1 MRNTVIILLSG
12 IVLMSSC
19 DRQPQRQGSVA
30 AQQTAD
36 KVRANWVKT
45 QRLVKILLEDLNGK
59 QLSLP
64 QIGVYAFMNEA
75 TEVEREAFKGVPFVR
90 NGSEYLSPG
99 RPAVTADTTA
109 VFFVC
114 FPCRQGLTDTDTVRM
129 KAPFG
134 ENLYG
139 TETSRSIGDAISVRM
154 ALRSSMTLLRIVCES
169 EDVKDKL
176 TKLVVGGENIATEA
190 LYQPYI
196 GKWGEVMATGYL
208 SADDADCL
216 LNNGRQHDFYL
227 IPTRTSGEATLVT
240 GINGKD
246 HVLKAT
252 LPPMSAGSLTRL
264 NLRKGKD
271 GMAVS
276 SSWVETERPIAP
288 PCYER
293 VDSVRTG
300 HYLQADGSITMKR
313 NEASIA
319 VVIETDGR
327 HGKAV
332 ALADCKG
339 RYCFS
344 TKGLSGGRM
353 FPTIDGKRKEGIV
366 NPRQEDGIDEEDK
379 IIFKPDM
386 PYGDRCAL
394 GCPDGAGLTQKL
406 LDRQRN
412 GDIPNGNLAGFSTG
426 KEMLAEVKKH
436 PGSYV
441 PSLAEMAQLHFY
453 QRTLGKETGCEPLSG
468 EYLTCTESSERTFY
482 LIDMGNGIITGTPS
496 KRYLGLRLRLFHLF

>member
-1 MRNTVIILLSG
+1 MRNTIIILLSI
-12 IVLMSSC
+12 IVLMSCGHS
-19 DRQPQRQGSVA
+19 PQRQGSVT

-36 KVRANWVKT
+36 KVREKWVKT
-45 QRLVKILLEDLNGK
+45 QRPVKILLEDINGK

-64 QIGVYAFMNEA
+64 QIGVYASMNEA
-75 TEVEREAFKGVPFVR
+75 TEAELEAFKGIPFVK
-90 NGSEYLSPG
+90 NGSDYSSTD
-99 RPAVTADTTA
+99 RHAVTADTT
-109 VFFVC
+109 VVLSVC
-114 FPCRQGLTDTDTVRM
+114 FPCRQGLTGADTVLM

-139 TETSRSIGDAISVRM
+139 TETGRSIGDTISVRM
-154 ALRSSMTLLRIVCES
+154 VLRSSMALLQVVCES
-169 EDVKDKL
+169 DNVKDRL
-176 TKLVVGGENIATEA
+176 TRLAIGGENIATEA
-190 LYQPYI
+190 LYYPYA
-196 GKWGEVMATGYL
+196 GRWSEAVATGYL

-216 LNNGRQHDFYL
+216 LNNGRQHGFYL
-227 IPTRTSGEATLVT
+227 TPARTSGETTLIT

-246 HVLKAT
+246 YILRVT
-252 LPPMSAGSLTRL
+252 LPPMQAGSLTRI
-264 NLRKGKD
+264 NLRKNKD

-288 PCYER
+288 PCNER
-293 VDSVRTG
+293 VDSVRIG
-300 HYLQADGSITMKR
+300 HYLQTDGIITTER
-313 NEASIA
+313 DEASVA

-332 ALADCKG
+332 ALSDCKG

-344 TKGLSGGRM
+344 IKGLSGGRT

-386 PYGDRCAL
+386 PYDDRCAL
-394 GCPDGAGLTQKL
+394 GCPDGAGLTQRL
-406 LDRQRN
+406 FERQRN
-412 GDIPNGNLAGFSTG
+412 SNFPTGNLTGFCIG
-426 KEMLAEVKKH
+426 KEMLAEVKRS

-453 QRTLGKETGCEPLSG
+453 QRTLGKKTGCDPLSG
-468 EYLTCTESSERTFY
+468 EYLTCTESSDRTFY
-482 LIDMGNGIITGTPS
+482 LIDMENGIITGTPS
-496 KRYLGLRLRLFHLF
+496 KRYIGLRLRLFYLF